1 MKNILEG
8 INSRLSDSEEQI
20 GELEHSSGNHHH
32 WAEKKEWKEIRT
44 DTCGTMSSQLIFTLE
59 GTQEEKRKGLRK
71 YLKTVAETSL
81 TWKRRESSKFSRCGV
96 PYRISLKKNSAV
108 TL

>member
-32 WAEKKEWKEIRT
+32 
-44 DTCGTMSSQLIFTLE
+44 
-59 GTQEEKRKGLRK
+59 
-71 YLKTVAETSL
+71 
-81 TWKRRESSKFSRCGV
+81 
-96 PYRISLKKNSAV
+96 
-108 TL
+108 